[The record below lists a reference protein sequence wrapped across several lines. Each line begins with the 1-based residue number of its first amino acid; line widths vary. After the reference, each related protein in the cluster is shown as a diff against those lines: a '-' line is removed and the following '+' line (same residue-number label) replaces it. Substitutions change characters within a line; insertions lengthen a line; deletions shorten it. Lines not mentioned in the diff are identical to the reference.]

1 MRRALLCL
9 LLLLPCAARADAIG
23 PEQADALQ
31 HQLKDWIGT
40 IVGPAVNLPELPLHI
55 SAAGDSYRLEWPLAA
70 DQADAKITASLHPL
84 DGGRWAIDNLAL
96 PADASFSIA
105 MPDAVNGA
113 EPTKVSLRVGSQDS
127 HAVIDPAF
135 AAASTLALQL
145 NDLAIVSDSAKQHQE
160 QKIGH
165 YAVSGSLTPAAN
177 GRLDLDLQGSMQNW
191 ASAGHTEG
199 GATVLFA
206 ADALRATAR
215 IDGVNRDSTAAL
227 IAAAVGLVTTLPADV
242 AVKGKDAEL
251 SDAARAQLR
260 KLIEATS
267 DLASAL
273 HLTEEVDGLK
283 VDIAGTGG
291 VSLKHAALGV
301 GGESKDGRL
310 HAWLDVGV
318 DGIAT
323 PTLPP
328 EMAAY
333 LPQHVALRPSIS
345 GITTADLRAIALD
358 AASDRKDD
366 RIARD
371 MAAIYA
377 HGGLGV
383 GLDELAFDVGPA
395 KLAGTAQLTATAPNA
410 FSGEAHVT
418 CKGLDQLID
427 QVREKP
433 EMQQALPILI
443 MLRGL
448 ARTEGDHLVWDVA
461 VHDGSFTVNGTDL
474 SQLGIGRKPAHPKP
488 R

>member
-9 LLLLPCAARADAIG
+9 SVLLPCAAHADAIG

-31 HQLKDWIGT
+31 HQLKDWLGT
-40 IVGPAVNLPELPLHI
+40 IVGPALNLPELPLHI
-55 SAAGDSYRLEWPLAA
+55 SAANDSYRLEWPLAT
-70 DQADAKITASLHPL
+70 DQGDAKVTASLHPL
-84 DGGRWAIDNLAL
+84 DGGRWSIDNLAL
-96 PADASFSIA
+96 PSDASFTIA
-105 MPDAVNGA
+105 VPDAVNGA
-113 EPTKVSLRVGSQDS
+113 EPTKVSVRVGSQDS

-145 NDLAIVSDSAKQHQE
+145 NDLSIVSESAKQHQE

-177 GRLDLDLQGSMQNW
+177 GRLALDLQGSMQNW
-191 ASAGHTEG
+191 ASAGHAEG

-206 ADALRATAR
+206 ADALHAAAR
-215 IDGVNRDSTAAL
+215 IDDINRDSTAGL
-227 IAAAVGLVTTLPADV
+227 IAAAVGLVTALPADV
-242 AVKGKDAEL
+242 ATKGKDAEL
-251 SDAARAQLR
+251 PEPARLQLR
-260 KLIEATS
+260 KLIDATN

-291 VSLKHAALGV
+291 LSLKHAALGV

-310 HAWLDVGV
+310 HAWLDVGI

-333 LPQHVALRPSIS
+333 LPQHVAFRPSIS
-345 GITTADLRAIALD
+345 GVTTADLRAIALD
-358 AASDRKDD
+358 ATGDKKDD

-377 HGGLGV
+377 HGGVGV
-383 GLDELAFDVGPA
+383 GIDALAFDVGPA
-395 KLAGTAQLTATAPNA
+395 KLAGTAQLTATAPDA
-410 FSGEAHVT
+410 FSGEARVT

-427 QVREKP
+427 QVRDKP

-448 ARTEGDHLVWDVA
+448 ARTDGDHLVWDVA
-461 VHDGSFTVNGTDL
+461 VHDGSFIVNGTDL
-474 SQLGIGRKPAHPKP
+474 SQLGIGKKPGHTRP